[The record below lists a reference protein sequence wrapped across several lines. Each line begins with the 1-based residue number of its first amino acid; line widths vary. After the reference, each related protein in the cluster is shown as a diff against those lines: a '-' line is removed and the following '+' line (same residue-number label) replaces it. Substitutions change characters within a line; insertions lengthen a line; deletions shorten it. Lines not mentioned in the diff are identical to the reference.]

1 MQQEWGRLYQRPAR
15 LPQAGIA
22 AVGALRAQPEA
33 LAAVT
38 RAYAQSL
45 AWCRD
50 NALECGRMMARHID
64 LLTPEAVADAI
75 AAHLQAT
82 YFASY
87 AMVCY
92 LSDVSVLRSDK
103 F

>member
-1 MQQEWGRLYQRPAR
+1 M
-15 LPQAGIA
+15 A
-22 AVGALRAQPEA
+22 ANH
-33 LAAVT
+33 T
-38 RAYAQSL
+38 R
-45 AWCRD
+45 RT
-50 NALECGRMMARHID
+50 
-64 LLTPEAVADAI
+64 LLTVICEAAIEAHVTADAKRLGAHGYTATDARGWGLHGERNGHWPMSSNVRIDVLCEAEVADAI

-92 LSDVSVLRSDK
+92 LSEVAVLRSDK